1 MTSIGGVDDVRAL
14 TDSEFAGLLDKL
26 LSVQWPVPADRI
38 RPLIER
44 WGWPISW
51 AAEDGSSYEADPGFG
66 LATQALGSFDGFEGY
81 LSAIVVGTSDYI
93 LDPTEASRA
102 ALRDAFALQV
112 GVAQVRLGKPSRR
125 KQGEVAGVAWDRPDG
140 ARLQVARSSES
151 CWVEIASP
159 EEAEVRRE
167 SGE

>member
-1 MTSIGGVDDVRAL
+1 MTSIGEVDDVRAL
-14 TDSEFAGLLDKL
+14 TESEFAGLLDTL
-26 LSVQWPVPADRI
+26 LSVRWPVPADRI
-38 RPLIER
+38 RPIIER

-51 AAEDGSSYEADPGFG
+51 AADDGSSYEADPGFG
-66 LATQALGSFDGFEGY
+66 LATKALASFDGFEGY

-102 ALRDAFALQV
+102 AVRDAFALH
-112 GVAQVRLGKPSRR
+112 VAVTQRRLGKPSRR
-125 KQGEVAGVAWDRPDG
+125 KQGEIASVTWDMPAG

-159 EEAEVRRE
+159 QEAEVRRE